1 MYVTSVFFHDRAYKV
16 SFRMNIFIYL
26 HSKSVQ
32 GYTRLIDDLQYALA
46 RNYSH
51 VRGSLGDGLCSCRTV
66 CQQPHVTH
74 LPLNE
79 VFGNRTHL
87 HQFVVS
93 AYQHC
98 NRYTWKLTRLY
109 YLKAQNR
116 TRCFLDWQPVHT
128 TLEYMWRHSSLVW
141 ISSVIGMDQ
150 TPIIQS
156 RRDPIDR
163 RNAAE
168 RHRAQW

>member
-1 MYVTSVFFHDRAYKV
+1 MQSFLLRIRRKYLFSSTVVYVISVFFHDRAYKV
-16 SFRMNIFIYL
+16 SFSMNIFIYL

-74 LPLNE
+74 LPLYE
-79 VFGNRTHL
+79 VSGTRAHF

-93 AYQHC
+93 ATITAIGIHG
-98 NRYTWKLTRLY
+98 
-109 YLKAQNR
+109 
-116 TRCFLDWQPVHT
+116 
-128 TLEYMWRHSSLVW
+128 SLPGST
-141 ISSVIGMDQ
+141 I
-150 TPIIQS
+150 
-156 RRDPIDR
+156 
-163 RNAAE
+163 
-168 RHRAQW
+168 